1 MKNNSLYFIIFVIA
15 FAVNVSAMEMDNDME
30 KQEAFEKMYQKIKNL
45 EQKTDLEIIQIWK
58 EVDTILVQ
66 FPDKEKEDLVGK
78 LVQRSSEE
86 IQVNIFRA
94 IEMMETKKKQ
104 INTTKREY
112 LRAIMSDVSDSIEKN
127 SLTGLHTFVYYLD
140 DQSTSS

>member
-1 MKNNSLYFIIFVIA
+1 M
-15 FAVNVSAMEMDNDME
+15 
-30 KQEAFEKMYQKIKNL
+30 
-45 EQKTDLEIIQIWK
+45 
-58 EVDTILVQ
+58 DTILVQ
-66 FPDKEKEDLVGK
+66 FPDKGKRDLVGK
-78 LVQRSSEE
+78 LVQYSSEE
-86 IQVNIFRA
+86 VQRNICRA
-94 IEMMETKKKQ
+94 INMMKTKKKQ